1 VRAQVKEGLL
11 DEWRIYA
18 DNEPMRRLMASGG

>member
-1 VRAQVKEGLL
+1 VKEGLL